1 MKWRLGVAGSPIEHS
16 LTPQLHDAALAMT
29 GFEGSSRRVELGP
42 KDQAKLNK
50 VMRKEF
56 DALSITMPLKSFGV
70 EICDEIDEVA
80 TRTQSVNSLLVRDG
94 KLLGASTDG
103 DGFVNALRGQFD
115 ASPEGLH
122 VVVLGAGGAAR
133 AIVDGLVRQGVASVA
148 VHGRNEVRVEELV
161 ARYKNVYDFSLTYR
175 PVDLIVNT
183 TPIAGRVE
191 EAAVMQGVG
200 AHTIAVD
207 ITYEPRM
214 SAWRA
219 LHERSGCASANGL
232 GMLAYQAALQ
242 LQWWWGVP
250 IDAAQLLKAISCPIP
265 SASPRCRRAFDRRT
279 DSTSAS
285 RVVSS
290 RSGSPASS

>member
-80 TRTQSVNSLLVRDG
+80 THTQSVNSLLVRDG

-122 VVVLGAGGAAR
+122 VVVLGGGAR
-133 AIVDGLVRQGVASVA
+133 RG
-148 VHGRNEVRVEELV
+148 
-161 ARYKNVYDFSLTYR
+161 
-175 PVDLIVNT
+175 
-183 TPIAGRVE
+183 
-191 EAAVMQGVG
+191 
-200 AHTIAVD
+200 
-207 ITYEPRM
+207 
-214 SAWRA
+214 
-219 LHERSGCASANGL
+219 
-232 GMLAYQAALQ
+232 
-242 LQWWWGVP
+242 
-250 IDAAQLLKAISCPIP
+250 P
-265 SASPRCRRAFDRRT
+265 SST
-279 DSTSAS
+279 DWFATAS
-285 RVVSS
+285 RRWRCTAETKSGWKSS
-290 RSGSPASS
+290 SHATRTSTTSH